1 MTLGRFGISLG
12 LPLLVCCLASCTKV
26 DLDRTAAATP
36 DTATVSTA
44 PLAAP
49 ATPARASAPQA
60 QKVSARP
67 AGPLH
72 CGLRGSGTLGE
83 TGVADLQVGRTISAV
98 KQSCLVTRDAVG
110 PWIEG
115 ITQRVL
121 TVIVGSERLY
131 AAVDGGIISGIAVRT
146 PRFATSDGLR
156 VGSQLSGFVS
166 AKRVK
171 MAEGEQGLY
180 LRLPSHCGLA
190 FHFAIQSRA
199 QPGIAWPSPKLARE
213 HGRAP
218 VDQIIVTRC
227 TQ

>member
-1 MTLGRFGISLG
+1 MSLG
-12 LPLLVCCLASCTKV
+12 LPLLACCLASCTKAKP
-26 DLDRTAAATP
+26 DAAATATS
-36 DTATVSTA
+36 DTSVVSAT
-44 PLAAP
+44 PPAAP
-49 ATPARASAPQA
+49 ATPAPATATQA
-60 QKVSARP
+60 QKISTPP

-83 TGVADLQVGRTISAV
+83 TGVVDLQVGRTIAAV

-115 ITQRVL
+115 MTQRVL
-121 TVIVGSERLY
+121 TVVVGSENLY
-131 AAVDGGIISGIAVRT
+131 AAVDGGIISSIAVRT
-146 PRFATSDGLR
+146 PRFVTADGFR
-156 VGSQLSGFVS
+156 VGSQLSSFVS

-190 FHFAIQSRA
+190 FHFSIQSRA
-199 QPGIAWPSPKLARE
+199 QPGIAWTSPELYAQ
-213 HGRAP
+213 HGRAT

-227 TQ
+227 VSNNG

>member
-1 MTLGRFGISLG
+1 VAPPAPII
-12 LPLLVCCLASCTKV
+12 
-26 DLDRTAAATP
+26 AT
-36 DTATVSTA
+36 
-44 PLAAP
+44 
-49 ATPARASAPQA
+49 
-60 QKVSARP
+60 RP
-67 AGPLH
+67 AGALH
-72 CGLRGSGTLGE
+72 CGLKGAGTLGE

-115 ITQRVL
+115 TTQRVL
-121 TVIVGSERLY
+121 TVVVGSEKLY
-131 AAVDGGIISGIAVRT
+131 AAVDGGIVSAISVRT

-156 VGSQLSGFVS
+156 VGSQLSRFVS

-190 FHFAIQSRA
+190 FHFSIQSRA
-199 QPGIAWPSPKLARE
+199 RPGMAWPPPKLVE
-213 HGRAP
+213 QHGRAT

-227 TQ
+227 VQ

>member
-1 MTLGRFGISLG
+1 MSDSAAR
-12 LPLLVCCLASCTKV
+12 
-26 DLDRTAAATP
+26 AAA
-36 DTATVSTA
+36 AS
-44 PLAAP
+44 AALP
-49 ATPARASAPQA
+49 TPAPVPAPTK
-60 QKVSARP
+60 QKVSKSP
-67 AGPLH
+67 PGPLH
-72 CGLRGSGTLGE
+72 CGFTGSTTLGE
-83 TGVADLQVGRTISAV
+83 SGVADLQVGRTISAV

-115 ITQRVL
+115 TTGRIL

-131 AAVDGGIISGIAVRT
+131 AAVDGGIVSSISIKT
-146 PRFATSDGLR
+146 PRFATSDGLK
-156 VGSQLSGFVS
+156 VGSALSNFVS

-190 FHFAIQSRA
+190 FHFSIQSRA
-199 QPGIAWPSPKLARE
+199 QPGIAWPSPKLQAE

-227 TQ
+227 AT

>member
-1 MTLGRFGISLG
+1 MSLG
-12 LPLLVCCLASCTKV
+12 LPLIACSLASCTKA
-26 DLDRTAAATP
+26 DPHRTAAATP
-36 DTATVSTA
+36 DTATVSA
-44 PLAAP
+44 VPLAAP
-49 ATPARASAPQA
+49 ATPAPVSAPQA
-60 QKVSARP
+60 QKVSARL

-72 CGLRGSGTLGE
+72 CGFRGSARLGE

-115 ITQRVL
+115 MTQRVL
-121 TVIVGSERLY
+121 TVVVGSENLY
-131 AAVDGGIISGIAVRT
+131 AAVDGGIISSIAVRT
-146 PRFATSDGLR
+146 PRFTTSDGLR
-156 VGSQLSGFVS
+156 VGSQLSSFVS

-190 FHFAIQSRA
+190 FHFSIQSRA
-199 QPGIAWPSPKLARE
+199 QPGIAWPSPKLYAE
-213 HGRAP
+213 HGRAT

-227 TQ
+227 IT

>member
-1 MTLGRFGISLG
+1 MSLCI
-12 LPLLVCCLASCTKV
+12 PLFAYGLASCTKV
-26 DLDRTAAATP
+26 NADKPAASAP
-36 DTATVSTA
+36 DSAAVSAA
-44 PLAAP
+44 PPAAP
-49 ATPARASAPQA
+49 ATPTPTPTPTPAQSVRKAST
-60 QKVSARP
+60 RP
-67 AGPLH
+67 AAPLR

-98 KQSCLVTRDAVG
+98 KQSCLVTRDAAG

-115 ITQRVL
+115 TTARVL
-121 TVIVGSERLY
+121 TVLVGSEYLY
-131 AAVDGGIISGIAVRT
+131 AAVDGGIISSIAIRT
-146 PRFATSDGLR
+146 PRFATSDGFR
-156 VGSQLSGFVS
+156 VGSQLSSFVS

-190 FHFAIQSRA
+190 FHFSIQSRA
-199 QPGIAWPSPKLARE
+199 QPGIAWPSPKLQAE

-227 TQ
+227 VKS